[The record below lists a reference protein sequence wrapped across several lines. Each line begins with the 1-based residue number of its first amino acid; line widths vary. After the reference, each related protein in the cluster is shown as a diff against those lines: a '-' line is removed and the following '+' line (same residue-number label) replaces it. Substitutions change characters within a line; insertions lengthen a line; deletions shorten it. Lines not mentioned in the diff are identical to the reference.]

1 MRAVRSILL
10 LAALLSAC
18 APGSRTTDPSPST
31 TEPALSTAVA
41 STLPVPPGTPRALT
55 IWVPPDLSPDGS
67 GEAAILFAARLQ
79 AFDQAHPGVRVQ
91 VRIKGRSGPAGMTEA
106 LAAAYQAAPSVLP
119 DLAALDASELASA
132 TAAER
137 ITFWDDASSVPES
150 WALADAILASSRA
163 GGGVAGLPFAAEADL
178 FAYRATAY
186 TEAPRTWTDLLTG
199 STAFLFP
206 LGDPTARFT
215 LGQYL
220 AAGGRIR
227 DADGAP
233 TLDRLA
239 LQEVLS
245 FYVAARA
252 GGLLPLTSRQHE
264 SSDTTGEALLSG
276 KIDAGLIAFT
286 PFAASA
292 PGDLLPVGP
301 SPTGDGQGAC
311 FVRAWTWAL
320 PSRPSGPEPLAVEL
334 ARWLADPE
342 FSGPWTRALGLLPAG
357 ATALGTWPE
366 DDLTSLA
373 GLLATRCAPL
383 PTPDDLARFGPILR
397 QAAEAALT
405 GELTPE
411 AAASRAV
418 LALPR
423 P

>member
-1 MRAVRSILL
+1 MRAARSILL
-10 LAALLSAC
+10 LAVLLSAC
-18 APGSRTTDPSPST
+18 APGSGATDSATFTPES
-31 TEPALSTAVA
+31 ALSTSAA
-41 STLPVPPGTPRALT
+41 STLPVPSGTARALT
-55 IWVPPDLSPDGS
+55 VWLPPDLSPDGA
-67 GEAAILFAARLQ
+67 GEAAILLAARLQ

-91 VRIKGRSGPAGMTEA
+91 VRIKGRSGPAGMMEA

-119 DLAALDASELASA
+119 DLAALDASELARA
-132 TAAER
+132 TAGEMIAL
-137 ITFWDDASSVPES
+137 WDDLSAIPES
-150 WALADAILASSRA
+150 WELADPILASSRA
-163 GGGVAGLPFAAEADL
+163 GGGLAGLPFAAEADL
-178 FAYRATAY
+178 FAYRAPAY
-186 TEAPRTWTDLLTG
+186 TNAPRTWADLLTG
-199 STAFLFP
+199 STAFLLP

-220 AAGGRIR
+220 AAGGTLR

-252 GGLLPLTSRQHE
+252 GGLLPLTSRQHQD
-264 SSDTTGEALLSG
+264 SGTTGEALLSG

-292 PGDLLPVGP
+292 ASDLLPVGP
-301 SPTGDGQGAC
+301 SPTSDGQGAC

-320 PSRPSGPEPLAVEL
+320 AARPSGPEPLAIEL
-334 ARWLADPE
+334 AHWLADPE
-342 FSGPWTRALGLLPAG
+342 FSGPWTRALGLIPAG
-357 ATALGTWPE
+357 ASALGTWPE

-373 GLLATRCAPL
+373 GLLASRCAPL
-383 PTPDDLARFGPILR
+383 PSPEDLALFGPILR

-418 LALPR
+418 LALP
-423 P
+423 

>member
-1 MRAVRSILL
+1 MRTARSILL

-18 APGSRTTDPSPST
+18 APGSRATDPATPTPES
-31 TEPALSTAVA
+31 ALSTGAA
-41 STLPVPPGTPRALT
+41 STLPAPSGTARALT
-55 IWVPPDLSPDGS
+55 VWLPPDLSPDGT
-67 GEAAILFAARLQ
+67 GEAAILLAARLRT
-79 AFDQAHPGVRVQ
+79 FGEAHPGVRLQ
-91 VRIKGRSGPAGMTEA
+91 VRIKGRSGPAGMMQA
-106 LAAAYQAAPSVLP
+106 LAAAHEAAPSVLP

-132 TAAER
+132 TAGEIIAH
-137 ITFWDDASSVPES
+137 WNDASAIPES
-150 WALADAILASSRA
+150 WQLADSILASSRA
-163 GGGVAGLPFAAEADL
+163 GGELAGLPFAAEADL
-178 FAYRATAY
+178 FAYRPTAI
-186 TEAPRTWTDLLTG
+186 TDAPRTWADLLTG
-199 STAFLFP
+199 GTAFLLP

-220 AAGGRIR
+220 AAGGKLR

-245 FYVAARA
+245 FYAAARA

-264 SSDTTGEALLSG
+264 DSATTGEALLSG
-276 KIDAGLIAFT
+276 KIDAGIIAFT
-286 PFAASA
+286 PFAASTA
-292 PGDLLPVGP
+292 GDLLPVGP

-320 PSRPSGPEPLAVEL
+320 TARPSGPEPLAIEL

-342 FSGPWTRALGLLPAG
+342 FSGPWTRALGLIPAG
-357 ATALGTWPE
+357 ASALGTWPD

-373 GLLATRCAPL
+373 GLLASRCTPL
-383 PTPDDLARFGPILR
+383 PSPEDAALFGPVLR

-418 LALPR
+418 LALP
-423 P
+423 